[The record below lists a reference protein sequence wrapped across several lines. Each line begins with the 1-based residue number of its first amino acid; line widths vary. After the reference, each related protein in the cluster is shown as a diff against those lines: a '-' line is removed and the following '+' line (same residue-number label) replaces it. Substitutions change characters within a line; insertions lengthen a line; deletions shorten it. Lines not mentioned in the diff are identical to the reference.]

1 MITVDRAKPLT
12 RSSNQ
17 FTATLDQDEVSQ
29 TAFEVEPASSAAWTT
44 VNRVTKPSQKPAL
57 TEQETARL
65 NEFNKRGELVRR
77 QLPNPRGSK
86 TQWRAIRDREELT
99 GDQTSRPNSAT
110 LPPSTPTTPL
120 PNGPTQSSSNRFP
133 RQSNREHSELRTTK
147 TARASSSVSA
157 IKSPS
162 ISNDEV
168 HPLTEAE
175 LSHRGIARRVE
186 QLLLSELSKS
196 ESARGSREVE
206 LEKTTLDLKAR
217 VQSLE
222 SNELRQVGTL
232 KSQRKEYKDV
242 IRGMD
247 EKIMV
252 LDQEKKDIE
261 LDKLDLVDKLAEAD
275 DRAKTAEA
283 KISSWNQEIEQ
294 SAMKTTSVVR
304 EREGYL
310 ARIRSLELAL
320 SEKAGLF
327 RDMTHKFEALP
338 LFFDRLGYN
347 IRSID
352 DIYGQLTE
360 RRNLVKAH
368 QTKMVDVRK
377 KLDGDLSDFTGKMIK
392 GLEDC
397 FKEEFAEVQNSFGE
411 FDKIFGQ
418 IGNSLEA
425 LRDDVSLRWQSLNT
439 DIEELVSFE
448 ADMNQSSETDLLR
461 EIND

>member
-17 FTATLDQDEVSQ
+17 YTATLDQDEVSQ

-44 VNRVTKPSQKPAL
+44 VNRVTKPSEKPAL

-99 GDQTSRPNSAT
+99 GDQTSRRNSAT

-120 PNGPTQSSSNRFP
+120 PNGPTQSSSNGFP
-133 RQSNREHSELRTTK
+133 RQSNGDHSELRTTK

-157 IKSPS
+157 IKSPT

-196 ESARGSREVE
+196 ESARGSREAE
-206 LEKTTLDLKAR
+206 LEKTILDLKAR

-222 SNELRQVGTL
+222 SNELRQAGTL
-232 KSQRKEYKDV
+232 KSQREEYKDV
-242 IRGMD
+242 IHGMD

-283 KISSWNQEIEQ
+283 KIANWNQEIEQ
-294 SAMKTTSVVR
+294 SAMNTTSVMK
-304 EREGYL
+304 EREKYI
-310 ARIRSLELAL
+310 ARIRRLELAL
-320 SEKAGLF
+320 SERAELF
-327 RDMTHKFEALP
+327 RDTTHKFEALS
-338 LFFDRLGYN
+338 LFFDDLGHR
-347 IRSID
+347 ISTLED
-352 DIYGQLTE
+352 VYGRLTE
-360 RRNLVKAH
+360 RRTLVKSH
-368 QTKMVDVRK
+368 QTKMVEVRK

-392 GLEDC
+392 GLEDS
-397 FKEEFAEVQNSFGE
+397 FREEFAEVQNSFGK
-411 FDKIFGQ
+411 FDETFDQ
-418 IGNSLEA
+418 IGNSLGAIQHDLKLKCE
-425 LRDDVSLRWQSLNT
+425 SLDT
-439 DIEELVSFE
+439 DIEELELSV
-448 ADMNQSSETDLLR
+448 AGMKKSSETDLLR
-461 EIND
+461 ETNG